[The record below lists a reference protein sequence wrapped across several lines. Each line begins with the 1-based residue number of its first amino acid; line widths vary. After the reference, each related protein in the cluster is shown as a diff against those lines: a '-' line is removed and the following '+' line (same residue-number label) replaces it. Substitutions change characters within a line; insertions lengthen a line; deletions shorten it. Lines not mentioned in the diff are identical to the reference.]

1 MAMQGIFIRLIKFK
15 EKERMTDKYC
25 DYYRY
30 DYINNKTIVYNLYFA
45 DKLIDVI
52 KEYPEIDTKTY
63 NCFVF
68 DGIISKD
75 ILDSIKI

>member
-1 MAMQGIFIRLIKFK
+1 M
-15 EKERMTDKYC
+15 KYEYK
-25 DYYRY
+25 D
-30 DYINNKTIVYNLYFA
+30 NKTIVYNLYLA
-45 DKLIDVI
+45 DKLIDII

-63 NCFVF
+63 DRFVF

>member
-1 MAMQGIFIRLIKFK
+1 
-15 EKERMTDKYC
+15 MTDKDC

-30 DYINNKTIVYNLYFA
+30 DLNNNKTIVYNLYLA
-45 DKLIDVI
+45 NKLIDVI

-63 NCFVF
+63 DRFVF